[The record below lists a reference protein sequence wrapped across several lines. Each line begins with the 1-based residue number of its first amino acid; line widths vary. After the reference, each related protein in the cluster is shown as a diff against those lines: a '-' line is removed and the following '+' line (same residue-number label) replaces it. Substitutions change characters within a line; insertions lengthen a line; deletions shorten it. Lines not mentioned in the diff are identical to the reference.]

1 MVVTRL
7 GCQNF
12 RNLRDGELFPCPGV
26 NVIYGGNAQGKTN
39 LLEGLWLFT
48 GGHSFRGAKDVELP
62 RLDTATGENAP
73 TAALALDFFS
83 EGREQKALL
92 QFENGRRSSV
102 INGVKKKTGSALVG
116 KVCAVIFSPEHLLL
130 VKEGPARRRGFL
142 DGALCQI
149 RPSYAGMLH
158 VYQRALSQRNALLK
172 DIGRFPELRDTLEV
186 WDARL
191 IQLGAAVME
200 ERRRYVEKIAPQ
212 AQEIY
217 RGISRGKEEL
227 SLSYAPSPRLPEG
240 SSQQDWIELFKTELR
255 RTEASDVRSGFTS
268 VGPHRD
274 DLEITL
280 GGLSARMYGSQ
291 GQQRSA
297 VLALKLA
304 EAQALSQLTGETPI
318 VLLDDVM
325 SELDQSRQDY
335 LLDPAALSRVLGNI
349 LTNAL
354 KYSAGDLEVTLEER
368 GRLTFSNA
376 APGLDPVTAGRLFDR
391 FYTVEAA
398 RNSTGL
404 GLSIAKELTQRMGG
418 SIGAA
423 LHSGTLTVW
432 VEFPRQ
438 ELDRK

>member
-200 ERRRYVEKIAPQ
+200 ERHRYVEKIAPQ

-227 SLSYAPSPRLPEG
+227 SLSYAPSPRLSEG

-335 LLDPAALSRVLGNI
+335 LLNHLH
-349 LTNAL
+349 
-354 KYSAGDLEVTLEER
+354 
-368 GRLTFSNA
+368 GRQVFITCCSPETVSLQET
-376 APGLDPVTAGRLFDR
+376 GMR
-391 FYTVEAA
+391 FRVEAGEVFPEEVERA
-398 RNSTGL
+398 AGL
-404 GLSIAKELTQRMGG
+404 
-418 SIGAA
+418 
-423 LHSGTLTVW
+423 
-432 VEFPRQ
+432 
-438 ELDRK
+438 

>member
-92 QFENGRRSSV
+92 QFETGRRSSV

-200 ERRRYVEKIAPQ
+200 ERLRYVEKIAPQ

-227 SLSYAPSPRLPEG
+227 SLSYAPSPRLSEG

-335 LLDPAALSRVLGNI
+335 LLNHLH
-349 LTNAL
+349 
-354 KYSAGDLEVTLEER
+354 
-368 GRLTFSNA
+368 GRQVFITCCSPETVSLQET
-376 APGLDPVTAGRLFDR
+376 GMR
-391 FYTVEAA
+391 FRVEAGEVFPEEVERA
-398 RNSTGL
+398 AGL
-404 GLSIAKELTQRMGG
+404 
-418 SIGAA
+418 
-423 LHSGTLTVW
+423 
-432 VEFPRQ
+432 
-438 ELDRK
+438 

>member
-200 ERRRYVEKIAPQ
+200 ERRRYVEKIAPL

-335 LLDPAALSRVLGNI
+335 LLNHLH
-349 LTNAL
+349 
-354 KYSAGDLEVTLEER
+354 
-368 GRLTFSNA
+368 GRQVFITCCSPETVSLQET
-376 APGLDPVTAGRLFDR
+376 GMR
-391 FYTVEAA
+391 FRVEAGEVFPEEVERA
-398 RNSTGL
+398 AGL
-404 GLSIAKELTQRMGG
+404 
-418 SIGAA
+418 
-423 LHSGTLTVW
+423 
-432 VEFPRQ
+432 
-438 ELDRK
+438 

>member
-1 MVVTRL
+1 M
-7 GCQNF
+7 
-12 RNLRDGELFPCPGV
+12 
-26 NVIYGGNAQGKTN
+26 
-39 LLEGLWLFT
+39 
-48 GGHSFRGAKDVELP
+48 
-62 RLDTATGENAP
+62 
-73 TAALALDFFS
+73 
-83 EGREQKALL
+83 
-92 QFENGRRSSV
+92 
-102 INGVKKKTGSALVG
+102 
-116 KVCAVIFSPEHLLL
+116 
-130 VKEGPARRRGFL
+130 KEGPARRRGFL

-335 LLDPAALSRVLGNI
+335 LLNHLH
-349 LTNAL
+349 
-354 KYSAGDLEVTLEER
+354 
-368 GRLTFSNA
+368 GRQVFITCCSPETVSLQET
-376 APGLDPVTAGRLFDR
+376 GMR
-391 FYTVEAA
+391 FRVEAGEVFPEEVERA
-398 RNSTGL
+398 AGL
-404 GLSIAKELTQRMGG
+404 
-418 SIGAA
+418 
-423 LHSGTLTVW
+423 
-432 VEFPRQ
+432 
-438 ELDRK
+438 

>member
-1 MVVTRL
+1 MYVTRL
-7 GCQNF
+7 GTQGF
-12 RNLRDGELFPCPGV
+12 RNLCDQELFPCQGV

-39 LLEGLWLFT
+39 LLEALWLFT
-48 GGHSFRGAKDVELP
+48 GGHSFRGAKDGELP
-62 RLDTATGENAP
+62 RLDPFTGENAP
-73 TAALALDFFS
+73 AAALALDFFS
-83 EGREQKALL
+83 EGRDQKAQLRI
-92 QFENGRRSSV
+92 ESGRRASV

-149 RPSYAGMLH
+149 RPGYAGTLH
-158 VYQRALSQRNALLK
+158 VYHRALSQRNALLK
-172 DIGRFPELRDTLEV
+172 DIARFPELRDTLEV

-200 ERRRYVEKIAPQ
+200 ERRRYVEKIAPR

-217 RGISRGKEEL
+217 HGISRGKEEL
-227 SLSYAPSPRLPEG
+227 SLAYAPSPPLPEG
-240 SSQQDWIELFKTELR
+240 AAPAEWQALFREELR
-255 RTEASDVRSGFTS
+255 RTEHSDIRSGFTS
-268 VGPHRD
+268 AGPHRD

-304 EAQALSQLTGETPI
+304 EAQALAELSGETPL

-335 LLDPAALSRVLGNI
+335 LLNHLHGRQVF
-349 LTNAL
+349 LTCC
-354 KYSAGDLEVTLEER
+354 SPETV
-368 GRLTFSNA
+368 RLQET
-376 APGLDPVTAGRLFDR
+376 GLR
-391 FYTVEAA
+391 FRVEA
-398 RNSTGL
+398 G
-404 GLSIAKELTQRMGG
+404 Q
-418 SIGAA
+418 
-423 LHSGTLTVW
+423 V
-432 VEFPRQ
+432 FPEQ
-438 ELDRK
+438 VGEA

>member
-12 RNLRDGELFPCPGV
+12 RNLRDGKLFPCPGV

-200 ERRRYVEKIAPQ
+200 ERRRYVEKIAPR

-217 RGISRGKEEL
+217 HGISRGKEEF
-227 SLSYAPSPRLPEG
+227 SLSYAPSPRLSEG

-335 LLDPAALSRVLGNI
+335 LLNHLH
-349 LTNAL
+349 
-354 KYSAGDLEVTLEER
+354 
-368 GRLTFSNA
+368 GRQVFITCCSPETVSLQET
-376 APGLDPVTAGRLFDR
+376 GMR
-391 FYTVEAA
+391 FRVEAGEVFPEEVERA
-398 RNSTGL
+398 AGL
-404 GLSIAKELTQRMGG
+404 
-418 SIGAA
+418 
-423 LHSGTLTVW
+423 
-432 VEFPRQ
+432 
-438 ELDRK
+438 

>member
-92 QFENGRRSSV
+92 QFENGRRRSV

-200 ERRRYVEKIAPQ
+200 ERHRYVEKIAPQ

-335 LLDPAALSRVLGNI
+335 LLNHLH
-349 LTNAL
+349 
-354 KYSAGDLEVTLEER
+354 
-368 GRLTFSNA
+368 GRQVFITCCSPETVSLQET
-376 APGLDPVTAGRLFDR
+376 GMR
-391 FYTVEAA
+391 FRVEAGEVFPEEVERA
-398 RNSTGL
+398 AGL
-404 GLSIAKELTQRMGG
+404 
-418 SIGAA
+418 
-423 LHSGTLTVW
+423 
-432 VEFPRQ
+432 
-438 ELDRK
+438 

>member
-200 ERRRYVEKIAPQ
+200 ERLRYVEKIAPQ

-227 SLSYAPSPRLPEG
+227 SLSYAPSPRLSGG

-335 LLDPAALSRVLGNI
+335 LLNHLH
-349 LTNAL
+349 
-354 KYSAGDLEVTLEER
+354 
-368 GRLTFSNA
+368 GRQVFITCCSPETVSLQET
-376 APGLDPVTAGRLFDR
+376 GMR
-391 FYTVEAA
+391 FRVEAGEVFPEEVERA
-398 RNSTGL
+398 AGL
-404 GLSIAKELTQRMGG
+404 
-418 SIGAA
+418 
-423 LHSGTLTVW
+423 
-432 VEFPRQ
+432 
-438 ELDRK
+438 